1 VQRREQEYAVSEQ
14 PTVAPAD
21 HLDETATLTGNEQVD
36 TALASLDGLEERPVD
51 EHVAVL
57 EQAHAALRDA
67 LSRPTE
73 PA

>member
-1 VQRREQEYAVSEQ
+1 MSEQ
-14 PTVAPAD
+14 PTVTPTDPAD
-21 HLDETATLTGNEQVD
+21 QIDEAAARTGNEQVD
-36 TALASLDGLEERPVD
+36 AALASLDGLEERPVD

-67 LSRPTE
+67 LSRPAE

>member
-1 VQRREQEYAVSEQ
+1 VYAVSEQ
-14 PTVAPAD
+14 PDPQPTAAPVD
-21 HLDETATLTGNEQVD
+21 RPDRTGDDQVD
-36 TALASLDGLEERPVD
+36 AALASLGQLDERPVD

-67 LSRPTE
+67 LSRPVE